1 MAIHEELNP
10 DTATLPFVAARAM
23 RSLATDNSARTAGV
37 IVVPNRDGTDTVLGV
52 NGVAPWVGDTTP
64 PGRPLDI
71 EATSHLGTALIRWG
85 GELEGGV
92 PSDFRCVRI
101 WARDTGDA
109 NAVKM
114 LAGELSAAGEVNTGV
129 FAAGTTLDVWAT
141 ALDNAHNRDGSPA
154 YNESV
159 ESEHVQVEILPI
171 VSQQEFDEAADNIL
185 AAADESVKAQIER
198 VDADLAAANEAINKK
213 AEETLEAAKQDTAKH
228 VEQVN
233 KDIEAAN
240 KLIAANTSAV
250 ETEAQLRAEGDK
262 QAQQATQAVKAETDK
277 LKDDYAGMA
286 TDVANV
292 QASVVEAVTKAD
304 TALTTANG
312 KNRRYVQPAAPAD
325 TSVLV
330 QGDEWWQ
337 TSSKPL
343 ETYWAGEPNNSTSVL
358 VDHSNE
364 VEHVFVWNGSRWN
377 EQVLSAEHLLVP
389 GTISAGLV
397 SAEFFDG
404 AVVKG
409 GAFLTSNERIQLNNA
424 GLVMTGESGKTL
436 VSMNAT
442 DGTATFNDVSI
453 TNGTLTTPVLEGGTI
468 NGGSF
473 NLKDAS
479 GKVIGQFNTN
489 GISFGD
495 KLTFSKQ
502 NNEWVLNI
510 MGALKSG
517 STITGASVT
526 GGTVQTVADE
536 NRGIKLTGGNLDI
549 YRDDKSRFLR
559 ANENGLYVSDE
570 NGKPVLAFARTLRTY
585 WEGEP
590 NNSPSVLVDGWQL
603 TLDGAIQ
610 SGGEISGAAI
620 TGAVIRTNTE
630 WQSSEAAKRY
640 RGLVITDG
648 GMFAYKNNGK
658 EEYSMAFTAAT
669 GELKLDGA
677 ISTNAVFNAP
687 TISAGQMIGTN
698 IYTSTDADNRV
709 SVTSAGLTVTHGGH
723 TVISFAADG
732 AVDLGTSGIAADSR
746 VSDLTDEVHDSY
758 TPLATF
764 TQTTGA
770 LTDSVTDVQTQVGA
784 TADLLDEE
792 INARKQYMQFDPN
805 NGLTI
810 GDLTNT
816 DAYSVQLTSTAMQ
829 FRAGNTVA
837 AYVSNDRLYINNAEV
852 VNTLRI
858 GNFAFL
864 PRDNGHMSLQ
874 YVGGSATVQE
884 V

>member
-1 MAIHEELNP
+1 MAIHEELKP
-10 DTATLPFVAARAM
+10 DDAALPYLMARANRLM
-23 RSLATDNSARTAGV
+23 STDISARTAGT
-37 IVVPNRDGTDTVLGV
+37 IVVPNLDGTDTVLGT

-85 GELEGGV
+85 GELEGGM
-92 PSDFRCVRI
+92 PDDFRCVQVM
-101 WARDTGDA
+101 AKPVGDA
-109 NAVKM
+109 DAVPVV
-114 LAGELSAAGEVNTGV
+114 AGVLSSAGEVNTGV
-129 FAAGTTLDVWAT
+129 FPAGTTLDVWAV
-141 ALDNAHNRDGSPA
+141 AYDNAHDRDGSPA

-159 ESEHVQVEILPI
+159 ESEHMQVEILPI

-213 AEETLEAAKQDTAKH
+213 AEETLEAAKADTAKH

-250 ETEAQLRAEGDK
+250 ETEAQLRAEGDR

-312 KNRRYVQPAAPAD
+312 KNRRYVQPAAPVD

-343 ETYWAGEPNNSTSVL
+343 ETYWTGEPNNSTSVL

-364 VEHVFVWNGSRWN
+364 VEHVFVWDGSRWN

-424 GLVMTGESGKTL
+424 GLVMTGKSGETL

-453 TNGTLTTPVLEGGTI
+453 INGTLTAPVLEGGTI

-473 NLKDAS
+473 NLKDTS

-502 NNEWVLNI
+502 NNEWVLNLK
-510 MGALKSG
+510 GALKSG

-526 GGTVQTVADE
+526 GGTVQTVADK

-549 YRDDKSRFLR
+549 YSDDKSRFLR
-559 ANENGLYVSDE
+559 ANENGLYISDE

-585 WEGEP
+585 WTGEP
-590 NNSPSVLVDGWQL
+590 NNSTSVLVDGWQL

-620 TGAVIRTNTE
+620 TGSVIRTNTE

-648 GMFAYKNNGK
+648 GMFAYKNNGA
-658 EEYSMAFTAAT
+658 EEYSMAFTADDGT
-669 GELKLDGA
+669 LRLDGSVMA
-677 ISTNAVFNAP
+677 NGSLTLP
-687 TISAGQMIGTN
+687 TITGGEVIGSN
-698 IYTSTDADNRV
+698 IRTGTDADNRAEMDANGFRVV
-709 SVTSAGLTVTHGGH
+709 SNGE
-723 TVISFAADG
+723 TVIAFDVNG
-732 AVDLGTSGIAADSR
+732 TVDVGTSGLASADD
-746 VSDLTDEVHDSY
+746 VSN
-758 TPLATF
+758 
-764 TQTTGA
+764 
-770 LTDSVTDVQTQVGA
+770 
-784 TADLLDEE
+784 LDERLSADIGELDKAVQNQQGTLEDE
-792 INARKQYMQFDPN
+792 ITQRRKYLRFDSST
-805 NGLTI
+805 GLEI
-810 GDLTNT
+810 GEQATGDVAGCTLRLTPT
-816 DAYSVQLTSTAMQ
+816 RME
-829 FRAGNTVA
+829 FRQGDVVA
-837 AYVSNDRLYINNAEV
+837 AYVSNDRLNINNAEII
-852 VNTLRI
+852 NTLTI
-858 GNFAFL
+858 GKFAFL
-864 PRDNGHMSLQ
+864 PRDSGHLSLQ
-874 YVGGSATVQE
+874 YIG
-884 V
+884 